1 MPISTLLGNYI
12 YCGLKMNFRFR
23 DMRIALRL
31 TLLGAV
37 MLAATVIVGFGGWRG
52 LIRTHELQVSSTET
66 ATRFAAAVDT
76 ARVAQVDFKKQVQ
89 EWKDLLLRGA
99 DADVFKK
106 HHDAFVQQSDAVNRD
121 LAALKQQMT
130 ELGIKTDGV
139 DEAVATH
146 TDLGAKYLAALGHFD
161 ARDAKSVHV
170 VDGLVAG
177 IDRAP
182 TAAIDGLVANMKQD
196 AATAS
201 QRIEVQSSK
210 AFNDACVLL
219 AAVMLCALLVSAMLI
234 WLLARSIT
242 APVGLAVKLAQA
254 VAAGDLTTQVAVTR
268 RDETGKLLAALDA
281 MNNQLRQVVNTI
293 RAGATEISA
302 STRQIASG
310 NQDLSARTSEQAAA
324 LEETSASMQE
334 FTDSVNANAQRAHD
348 ASRMAE
354 TAADVAR
361 QSGTAMSDAVSAMI
375 QVQNVASR
383 ITDITETMDRIATQT
398 HILALNAAVEAARAG
413 EAGKGFN
420 IVAAEVQALAR
431 NSRTASSEI
440 RSLIEESVTIIES
453 GTQMITHAESMVG
466 KLLGSVDHVAHTVNA
481 IASQSMEQ
489 ATTIQQVNRAVQQM
503 DEVTQSNAALVEE
516 AAAAADTVQ
525 VRAGSLVQSVE
536 FFTLGA
542 SRLEATRPRAIVT
555 VKASSL
561 PLSSQELAT
570 A

>member
-1 MPISTLLGNYI
+1 MI
-12 YCGLKMNFRFR
+12 FRFR
-23 DMRIALRL
+23 DLRIAFRL

-52 LIRTHELQVSSTET
+52 LVRTHDLQVRSTET
-66 ATRFAAAVDT
+66 ATKFASAVDT
-76 ARVAQVDFKKQVQ
+76 ARIAQVDFKKQVQ

-99 DADVFKK
+99 DPDDFKK
-106 HHDAFVQQSDAVNRD
+106 HHDAFVQQSDAVNKD
-121 LAALKQQMT
+121 LASLKQQMT
-130 ELGIKTDGV
+130 ELGINTDGV
-139 DEAVATH
+139 NKAAATH
-146 TDLGAKYLAALGHFD
+146 ADLGTKYLAALQHYD
-161 ARDAKSVHV
+161 AKDAKSVHV

-182 TAAIDGLVANMKQD
+182 TAAIDGLVAGMKRD
-196 AATAS
+196 AAAAS
-201 QRIEVQSSK
+201 QRIDAQSSK

-219 AAVMLCALLVSAMLI
+219 ATVVLCAMLAGTILI
-234 WLLARSIT
+234 WLLAYSIT
-242 APVGLAVKLAQA
+242 APIGRAVKLAQA
-254 VAAGDLTTQVAVTR
+254 VAEGDLSTHVAITSQ
-268 RDETGKLLAALDA
+268 DETGKLLSALDA
-281 MNNQLRQVVNTI
+281 MNGQLRHVVNTI
-293 RAGATEISA
+293 RAGSTEISA

-334 FTDSVNANAQRAHD
+334 FTNSVNANAKRAHE

-354 TAADVAR
+354 SAADVAK
-361 QSGTAMSDAVSAMI
+361 QSGTAMSEAVHAMV

-398 HILALNAAVEAARAG
+398 HILALNASVEAARAG

-440 RSLIEESVTIIES
+440 RALIEESVTIIAS
-453 GTQMITHAESMVG
+453 STQMIGHAESMVG
-466 KLLGSVDHVAHTVNA
+466 KLLGSVDNVAQTVNA

-525 VRAGSLVQSVE
+525 VRARSLVHSVE
-536 FFTLGA
+536 FFKLGDSKNGVVRGESTAAARA
-542 SRLEATRPRAIVT
+542 STFPST
-555 VKASSL
+555 T
-561 PLSSQELAT
+561 PELA
-570 A
+570 AA